1 MTLLTVLLT
10 LFTPM
15 AEIIKVI
22 YLSVSIAFLYI
33 VVRKLNARLNPTL
46 MTSSTERASDRSI
59 AARETQI
66 GSNLID
72 RLARLG
78 LHHLDS
84 NIFRQYVG
92 PVDARWFTKF
102 RRRLVLRIRHRV
114 PSFAAFIVAQS
125 AKSLRNVLIAGRG
138 RERNIGIIT

>member
-1 MTLLTVLLT
+1 
-10 LFTPM
+10 
-15 AEIIKVI
+15 
-22 YLSVSIAFLYI
+22 
-33 VVRKLNARLNPTL
+33 
-46 MTSSTERASDRSI
+46 MTSSTEQANERASDRSI

-92 PVDARWFTKF
+92 PADAMVHEISMPPKS
-102 RRRLVLRIRHRV
+102 VLRESGTDSLLR
-114 PSFAAFIVAQS
+114 S
-125 AKSLRNVLIAGRG
+125 ALRNQ
-138 RERNIGIIT
+138 RERKAYATF